1 MISFFTKSCSVNEY
15 LTSLSWV
22 KKFRQVR
29 GYFYGVGDLTS
40 SKGEKKNE
48 PRLLKYILMF
58 SVSIDSLDFLTV
70 KAYTVI
76 FSSSSLSVFS
86 VSLRL
91 SLVMTYSLSM
101 AFGKT
106 RKCSINVNV
115 KSYSS
120 FCFWNCW
127 CEKNS
132 TVFYLNKVC
141 FNLDW
146 LAVNCLVREA
156 KGSG

>member
-1 MISFFTKSCSVNEY
+1 MNIWSNYPELKNSDKIEAIFMM
-15 LTSLSWV
+15 L
-22 KKFRQVR
+22 RP
-29 GYFYGVGDLTS
+29 DL
-40 SKGEKKNE
+40 KQGWKRNH
-48 PRLLKYILMF
+48 PRLLKYFLMF
-58 SVSIDSLDFLTV
+58 SVSIDSLNFWQHKHIQLQC
-70 KAYTVI
+70 
-76 FSSSSLSVFS
+76 SSSSLTDSFI
-86 VSLRL
+86 SLRL

-101 AFGKT
+101 AFGKN
-106 RKCSINVNV
+106 RKSSINVNV